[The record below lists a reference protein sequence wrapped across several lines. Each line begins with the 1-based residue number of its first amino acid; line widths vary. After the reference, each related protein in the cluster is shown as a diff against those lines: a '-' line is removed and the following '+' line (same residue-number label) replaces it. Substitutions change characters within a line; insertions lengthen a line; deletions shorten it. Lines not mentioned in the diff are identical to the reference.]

1 MSLIDFNFSSIPT
14 DLRLWPAPGLGAFS
28 DVFHVHFVWG
38 RHNELFLRLLAS
50 LGFAFGSFAT
60 MTVQAQTPNRLYSF
74 AGGSVLDGTQPE
86 GNLLMDAKGTLY
98 GTTNQG
104 GGLNSNGTVYKVD
117 SSGNETVLY
126 RFTGPATGGA
136 AADGSD

>member
-1 MSLIDFNFSSIPT
+1 
-14 DLRLWPAPGLGAFS
+14 
-28 DVFHVHFVWG
+28 
-38 RHNELFLRLLAS
+38 
-50 LGFAFGSFAT
+50 
-60 MTVQAQTPNRLYSF
+60 
-74 AGGSVLDGTQPE
+74 
-86 GNLLMDAKGTLY
+86 MDAKGTLY

-136 AADGSD
+136 GADGSD